1 MAALGQD
8 MRYALRQL
16 LKHPGF
22 TAVAVLSLA
31 AGIGVNTS
39 FFSAFSA
46 VFLRE
51 LSVRAPR
58 ELHVLNWLG
67 QVREDKPYQIGE
79 EVIGIIGD
87 PTGQMRFG
95 TFSYPM
101 YCAFRDCGKGCSEVF
116 GVARTDPLTVVARGR
131 GVRAQGLLVTGNFF
145 SGYGA
150 GTLMGRIIT
159 SQDDQP
165 AVQPVTVITYRAW
178 ERYFEM
184 DPNVVGQTVMLSGND
199 CTIVGVL
206 PRSHVGPLIGD
217 EADFY
222 VPLCLQPRLKL
233 DYSMTLLGHYWLHVM
248 VRARPGSPAAQ
259 ARASL
264 EVLWRRTM
272 RDYLDEGIPSALL
285 FLDGRHGPLIN
296 RFSMSRTP
304 LRLLYAGGLVLLIA
318 CINLAGL
325 LLARNAA
332 REHEIAIRAA
342 LGAGRWR
349 LIRQS
354 LSESLIVSLA
364 GAVLGFIIS
373 GWGNSVLQRLLP
385 SFLPGMNHIHEQ
397 ARFDVRID
405 LNVLAFA
412 VGAVVLTALLV
423 GLLPGLLAARVN
435 PGARLQST
443 RVRGGPHLGLG
454 KILVVGQIAMS
465 LVLVTGTGLL
475 LRSLANLRN
484 TELGFDPQN
493 LLVFHLNAADAG
505 YEDARRTRFYEDVNE
520 AIAALP
526 GVRMTAF
533 ADICHM
539 GTGGQAGLI
548 SVPERSI
555 QKMVVS
561 YMIVSDSFLA
571 TLGIPLLHGRDFGVL
586 DGPGLVRSAIVNQA
600 FCQSVFPGDDP
611 LGRFFKVG
619 DRDHQIVGVCGN
631 AKYDM
636 DEKAEP
642 MMYLSYR
649 QAPVPEM
656 WFAVRTA
663 VAPLALAP
671 QVRKAVGALNPLIP
685 LTVTTQTALCDLL
698 LLNRR
703 VFASLGV
710 FFTLLVVG
718 LGCIG
723 IYSLMAHNV
732 ALRTGEIGIR
742 MAIGARPQDV
752 SRAILREAVLLA
764 GMGAGIGVPL
774 ALMAVRIVR
783 WQLYGVTPHDPVT
796 LGAAVIMLTSVAVLA
811 AWIPA
816 RRAARIDPM
825 TALRCE

>member
-1 MAALGQD
+1 MVSLGQD

-16 LKHPGF
+16 RKHPSF

-31 AGIGVNTS
+31 AAIGVNTS
-39 FFSAFSA
+39 LFSAFNA

-51 LSVRAPR
+51 LPVRAPR

-67 QVREDKPYQIGE
+67 QVREDKPYRIGE
-79 EVIGIIGD
+79 EAIGIIGD

-101 YCAFRDCGKGCSEVF
+101 YGAFRDYGKGCSEVF
-116 GVARTDPLTVVARGR
+116 GFSRTDPLTVVVRGR
-131 GVRAQGLLVTGNFF
+131 GVKAQGLLVTGNFF

-150 GTLMGRIIT
+150 GTLMGRTIT
-159 SQDDQP
+159 PQDDQP
-165 AVQPVTVITYRAW
+165 AAQPVTVITYHAW

-184 DPNVVGQTVMLSGND
+184 DPNVIGQTVMLSGND

-206 PRSHVGPLIGD
+206 PRRHVGPLIGD

-222 VPLCLQPRLKL
+222 VPLGLQPRLKL

-264 EVLWRRTM
+264 EVLWRQTM
-272 RDYLDEGIPSALL
+272 RDHLDEGIPSALL
-285 FLDGRHGPLIN
+285 FLEGRHGPLIN

-304 LRLLYAGGLVLLIA
+304 LRLLYGGGLVLLIA

-354 LSESLIVSLA
+354 LGESLTISLA
-364 GAVLGFIIS
+364 GALIGFLIAC
-373 GWGNSVLQRLLP
+373 WGNSILQHLLP
-385 SFLPGMNHIHEQ
+385 SFLPGSNHIHED
-397 ARFDVRID
+397 ARFAVRID

-412 VGAVVLTALLV
+412 LGSVVLTALLV
-423 GLLPGLLAARVN
+423 GLLPGLLAAGVN
-435 PGARLQST
+435 PGAKLQST
-443 RVRGGPHLGLG
+443 RVRGGPHLGMG
-454 KILVVGQIAMS
+454 KVLVVTQIAMS

-484 TELGFDPQN
+484 EELGFDPKN

-505 YEDARRTRFYEDVNE
+505 YEESRRTQFYEDVNE
-520 AIAALP
+520 AVAAIP
-526 GVRMTAF
+526 GVRMAAF
-533 ADICHM
+533 ADLCHV
-539 GTGGQAGLI
+539 GTGCQVCYLR
-548 SVPERSI
+548 VPEHPDKEFGTR
-555 QKMVVS
+555 

-571 TLGIPLLHGRDFGVL
+571 TLRIPLLRGRDFGVM
-586 DGPGLVRSAIVNQA
+586 DSPGPARSAIVNRA
-600 FCQSVFPGDDP
+600 FCQSVFPGEDP
-611 LGRFFKVG
+611 ISRFFKVG

-631 AKYDM
+631 ARYDM
-636 DEKAEP
+636 RESQEEI
-642 MMYLSYR
+642 MYLSYR
-649 QAPVPEM
+649 QAPVPDM

-663 VAPLALAP
+663 APPLTLA
-671 QVRKAVGALNPLIP
+671 QEIRKAVAALNPLIP
-685 LTVTTQTALCDLL
+685 LTVTTQIALCDLL
-698 LLNRR
+698 LLRHR

-710 FFTLLVVG
+710 FLTLLVVT

-764 GMGAGIGVPL
+764 GTGAGIGVPL
-774 ALMAVRIVR
+774 ALVAVRIIR
-783 WQLYGVTPHDPVT
+783 WLLYGVKPHDPAI
-796 LGAAVIMLTSVAVLA
+796 LGAAVIVLISVTVLA

-825 TALRCE
+825 VALRYE